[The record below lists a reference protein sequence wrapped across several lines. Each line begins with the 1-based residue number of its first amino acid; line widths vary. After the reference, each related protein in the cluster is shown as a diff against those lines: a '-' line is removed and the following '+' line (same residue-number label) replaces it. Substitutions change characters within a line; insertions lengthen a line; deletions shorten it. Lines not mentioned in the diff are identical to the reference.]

1 MPDVV
6 DVIDVETHADHIDA
20 LITDH
25 IDAARPVRAATTGHH
40 IDAMITDHIDAA
52 RPVRAA
58 TTDQDGAIERAA
70 LRLDDPD
77 QEYVLYPA
85 QL

>member
-40 IDAMITDHIDAA
+40 IDAMITNSIDGA

-58 TTDQDGAIERAA
+58 TTGQDQADDRVVP
-70 LRLDDPD
+70 RLNDPD

>member
-1 MPDVV
+1 MSDVV
-6 DVIDVETHADHIDA
+6 DVVGVETHAD
-20 LITDH
+20 
-25 IDAARPVRAATTGHH
+25 H

-58 TTDQDGAIERAA
+58 TTGQDGAIERVA

-77 QEYVLYPA
+77 HEYVLCPA